1 MDKNNPISDLLQESM
16 SRLRDLAD
24 TNAIVGQ
31 PIRTPD
37 GVTLIPISRISVG
50 VGGGGSIFG
59 KKKDA
64 NPEGNLGAGVGA
76 GAKIDPVAFLI
87 IKDGFT
93 RVVPV
98 AAPPMNTVDR
108 VVEMAPEVIDKVTGF
123 IEKQQEKKAAKKTS
137 EEEAY

>member
-1 MDKNNPISDLLQESM
+1 MDKNNPISELLQESM

-31 PIRTPD
+31 PIQTPD

-87 IKDGFT
+87 VKDGFT

-98 AAPPMNTVDR
+98 AAAPVNTVDR

-123 IEKQQEKKAAKKTS
+123 IEKQQEKKAAKEIS
-137 EEEAY
+137 EEEAC